1 MERYQIPPPAKFDVS
16 KPEEW
21 PKWKKRFERYRIASG
36 LDVQPGENQVNAL
49 LYTMGEDAEDVVTS
63 LQLTDEALTEYETLL
78 ERLDSFFVVRRN
90 VIFERAK
97 FNLRHQ
103 EEKETVDSFIT
114 ALYCLAEHCGYG
126 ALREEL
132 IRDRLVV

>member
-1 MERYQIPPPAKFDVS
+1 MLSKRAREEPPSMERYQIPPPAKFDVS

-63 LQLTDEALTEYETLL
+63 LQLTDEALTEYETVL
-78 ERLDSFFVVRRN
+78 ERLQFQNLTMRFVSVW
-90 VIFERAK
+90 
-97 FNLRHQ
+97 
-103 EEKETVDSFIT
+103 T
-114 ALYCLAEHCGYG
+114 
-126 ALREEL
+126 
-132 IRDRLVV
+132 